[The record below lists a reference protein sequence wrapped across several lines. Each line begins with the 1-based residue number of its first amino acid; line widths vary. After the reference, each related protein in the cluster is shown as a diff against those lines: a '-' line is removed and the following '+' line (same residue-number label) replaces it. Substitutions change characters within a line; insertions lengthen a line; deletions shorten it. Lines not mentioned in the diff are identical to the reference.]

1 MCTAILY
8 IAAGLGALLTHYPME
23 RIGRRG
29 TLLACDV
36 LFVTGGLLCSIVPDY
51 RLIVVG
57 RTLTGI
63 GIGAVLTAVPTLFT
77 EIAPAS
83 QRGFVGFVHTI
94 AITFGSWACSVVG
107 AGLVSCVDGG
117 WRGVFL
123 VLVLTGTLQ
132 LLLAPLVPE
141 SPRWLNRHRDTA
153 AALAA
158 LRARRPV
165 VLEHSG
171 VLARAAREWTTDYLR
186 RELGDYPCTV
196 LSAPASTRRFT
207 HYFGA
212 GDDRVH
218 AHYECDRTVRAE
230 RLSFGAFVDGGP
242 HDDGSG
248 KVR

>member
-8 IAAGLGALLTHYPME
+8 IAAGLGALLAHYPME

-36 LFVTGGLLCSIVPDY
+36 LFVMGGLLCSIVPDY

-158 LRARRPV
+158 LRAIRP
-165 VLEHSG
+165 EDTSEDDCAG
-171 VLARAAREWTTDYLR
+171 AARAAGSPSFERAAAVSPGAGHR
-186 RELGDYPCTV
+186 R
-196 LSAPASTRRFT
+196 APA
-207 HYFGA
+207 A
-212 GDDRVH
+212 G
-218 AHYECDRTVRAE
+218 
-230 RLSFGAFVDGGP
+230 
-242 HDDGSG
+242 
-248 KVR
+248 